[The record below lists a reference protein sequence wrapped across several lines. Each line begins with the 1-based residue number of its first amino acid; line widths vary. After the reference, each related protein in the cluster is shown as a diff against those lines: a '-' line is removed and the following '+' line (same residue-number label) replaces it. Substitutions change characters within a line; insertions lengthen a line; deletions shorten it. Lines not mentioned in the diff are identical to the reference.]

1 MNRWITAA
9 TTGLIA
15 FALLGCEGAVLVNN
29 RPEGQPVQN
38 TTPQNTTP
46 TTQSSSS
53 VSSDQAQPA
62 AAQQAPDVVNTKNVR
77 VESHGD

>member
-1 MNRWITAA
+1 MNRRITATA
-9 TTGLIA
+9 TGLIA

-29 RPEGQPVQN
+29 RPDGPPAQSA
-38 TTPQNTTP
+38 TPHNAAP
-46 TTQSSSS
+46 ATQSSNS

-62 AAQQAPDVVNTKNVR
+62 AAQDAPDVVNTRNVR